1 MSRKTLQ
8 SLGLLAALVWGSA
21 RADDG
26 DLVERVAVRNR
37 LFEVVGRWEVG
48 ARFGLSMV
56 SFLTDTYN
64 FNLSVAYNPLEWLAV
79 EARGGYA
86 VSFNNFVA
94 EQSAVS
100 VYHLKAAQL
109 NELTGTWGMGLN
121 GVLGLRFQPVYG
133 KLNLVADLPVHF
145 QVYLWAGAGVASLS
159 RTSPT
164 LCLYPNTA
172 VNDPQR
178 CVVSD
183 GNGTRVEWANYVSE
197 RRLSPLVS
205 LALGLRLFIAQH
217 HAVGLEV
224 RSWSY
229 TDAFYRGVN
238 REQVSPATPTG
249 GGQLVTSGFT
259 HLAQLD
265 LGYVVMF

>member
-8 SLGLLAALVWGSA
+8 SLGLLAALVWGAA

-26 DLVERVAVRNR
+26 DSVEHVAVRSR
-37 LFEVVGRWEVG
+37 LFEVGGRWEVG

-100 VYHLKAAQL
+100 VYQLKVAQL
-109 NELTGTWGMGLN
+109 NELTGTWGLGAN
-121 GVLGLRFQPVYG
+121 GVLGLRLQPIYG

-145 QVYLWAGAGVASLS
+145 QVYLWAGGGVASLS

-249 GGQLVTSGFT
+249 GGRLVTSGFT
-259 HLAQLD
+259 HLAQID